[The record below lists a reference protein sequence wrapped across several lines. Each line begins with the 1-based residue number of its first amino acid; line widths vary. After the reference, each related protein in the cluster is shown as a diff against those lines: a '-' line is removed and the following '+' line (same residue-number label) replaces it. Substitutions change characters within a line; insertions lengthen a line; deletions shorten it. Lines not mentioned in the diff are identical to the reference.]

1 MSPWWV
7 QGLAY
12 GLFFGVAMTIFLGL
26 RQGVWIGAA
35 VGGIVGGLLF
45 GAAMGAIMSRLN
57 RRILGELATLAPDQ
71 LRTVVRASSRG
82 PRPADLQLRAAAKRL
97 VDRQRQEALRTRR
110 SSVAICA
117 VLIALY
123 VVLALTQSWWWGL
136 AGLLLLAALFLTL
149 RAPARLERRSVFLDA
164 GEPAIPDSHTS

>member
-1 MSPWWV
+1 MSRWWV

-12 GLFFGVAMTIFLGL
+12 GLFFGVAMTLFFGL
-26 RQGVWIGAA
+26 RQGEWVGAV
-35 VGGIVGGLLF
+35 VGGAVGGLLF
-45 GAAMGAIMSRLN
+45 GATMGAIMSRLN
-57 RRILGELATLAPDQ
+57 RRLLGELATLAPDQ

-82 PRPADLQLRAAAKRL
+82 PRPADPQLRAAAKRL
-97 VDRQRQEALRTRR
+97 VDRQRREALRARR

-136 AGLLLLAALFLTL
+136 GGLLFLSALLLTL
-149 RAPARLERRSVFLDA
+149 RAPARLERRSVFLDT
-164 GEPAIPDSHTS
+164 GEEAIPDPHAS